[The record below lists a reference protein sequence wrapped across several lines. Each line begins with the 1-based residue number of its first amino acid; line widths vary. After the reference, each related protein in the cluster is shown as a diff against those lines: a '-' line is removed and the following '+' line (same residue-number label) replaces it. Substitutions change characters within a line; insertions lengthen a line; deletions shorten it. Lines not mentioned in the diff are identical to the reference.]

1 MEYSENA
8 VEVRG
13 LRKVYRGAGDLAP
26 IVALKGLDLG
36 IPRGSFFGL
45 LGPNGAGKSTFIN
58 ILGGMVDKTSGRAN
72 VWGFDIDKNP
82 RNARASIG
90 VVPQEICYDAFFTPK
105 EALDLQAGL
114 YGVPKAERRTDEI
127 LAAVHLSDKANAYA
141 RTLSGGMKRR
151 LLVAKALVHSPPIL
165 ILDEPTA
172 GVDVELRQQ
181 LWAYVRELNDQGTTI
196 VLTTHYLEEAEELC
210 DQIAIINHGELV
222 ANEPTDSLLR
232 RIEEKDLAIRLDRDV
247 DVLPKLLVEQG
258 GKKTGP
264 REVTVR
270 YSAQTRQV
278 GEIISAVNDAGYEII
293 DLTTTETDLEDIFM
307 QLTRREQP

>member
-1 MEYSENA
+1 MEYPENA

-13 LRKVYRGAGDLAP
+13 LRKVYRAAGDLAP

-58 ILGGMVDKTSGRAN
+58 ILGGMVDKSSGRAN

-114 YGVPKAERRTDEI
+114 YGVPKADRRTDEI

-181 LWAYVRELNDQGTTI
+181 LWDYVRELNEQGTTI

-210 DQIAIINHGELV
+210 DQIAIINHGKLV

-247 DVLPKLLVEQG
+247 DVLPKLLLEHG

-278 GEIISAVNDAGYEII
+278 GEIISAVNDAGYEIV